1 LCQVSVCLYM
11 KKAFKSV
18 FNFPSI
24 IGMVLGATGGYLYY
38 YFVGCNSG
46 SCPITSNPWG
56 SLAWGLVMGWLLGSM
71 FYKDQNKKNI
81 QS

>member
-1 LCQVSVCLYM
+1 M
-11 KKAFKSV
+11 KKVFKSL
-18 FNFPSI
+18 FNLPAL
-24 IGMVLGATGGYLYY
+24 IGMFLGATGGYLYY

-56 SLAWGLVMGWLLGSM
+56 SLAWGLITGWLVGSM
-71 FYKDQNKKNI
+71 FYKDKDKKSKNI